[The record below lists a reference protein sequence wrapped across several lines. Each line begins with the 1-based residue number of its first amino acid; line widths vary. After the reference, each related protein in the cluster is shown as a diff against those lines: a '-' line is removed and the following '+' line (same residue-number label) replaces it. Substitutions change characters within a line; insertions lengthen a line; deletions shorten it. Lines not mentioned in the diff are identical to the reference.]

1 MEPFENSTLDLL
13 IDPTTRQWID
23 ELVDI
28 LFALDEAEIIK
39 KIPLA
44 RVAAE
49 DIDWPY
55 SHGGKYNCKSGYKFL
70 KEELDLLSSQQP
82 SCHDKHLWTA
92 IWSLHVLQKMKNL
105 LW

>member
-28 LFALDEAEIIK
+28 LFALDEAEIIN

-49 DIDWPY
+49 DID
-55 SHGGKYNCKSGYKFL
+55 L
-70 KEELDLLSSQQP
+70 ALLTWWKVQ
-82 SCHDKHLWTA
+82 L
-92 IWSLHVLQKMKNL
+92 
-105 LW
+105 

>member
-13 IDPTTRQWID
+13 IDPTARQWID

-44 RVAAE
+44 RVAAK
-49 DIDWPY
+49 DID
-55 SHGGKYNCKSGYKFL
+55 L
-70 KEELDLLSSQQP
+70 ALLTWWKVQ
-82 SCHDKHLWTA
+82 L
-92 IWSLHVLQKMKNL
+92 
-105 LW
+105 

>member
-39 KIPLA
+39 KI
-44 RVAAE
+44 
-49 DIDWPY
+49 
-55 SHGGKYNCKSGYKFL
+55 H
-70 KEELDLLSSQQP
+70 
-82 SCHDKHLWTA
+82 
-92 IWSLHVLQKMKNL
+92 
-105 LW
+105 